1 MMRYVLIAAIVLIAK
16 LIAAIVIMRYV
27 LIVAIVLIAKLTIMM
42 LATNE
47 RGNLEE
53 MTNCVNCVNSAMK

>member
-1 MMRYVLIAAIVLIAK
+1 MMRYVLMHYVLIA
-16 LIAAIVIMRYV
+16 VTVM
-27 LIVAIVLIAKLTIMM
+27 IAKLTIMM